1 MIYYRFSVLGKVK
14 VNIAREK
21 KRVSDYNS
29 VTMPVKGR
37 YVSQDLLHEHQEHLH
52 LIHKNEYSYSRIPTN
67 ENDVLA

>member
-37 YVSQDLLHEHQEHLH
+37 YVS
-52 LIHKNEYSYSRIPTN
+52 
-67 ENDVLA
+67 

>member
-1 MIYYRFSVLGKVK
+1 MIYHRFSVLGKVK
-14 VNIAREK
+14 VNKARK

-52 LIHKNEYSYSRIPTN
+52 LIHKNEYS
-67 ENDVLA
+67 